1 MAQNRTR
8 KIVVTAVLGTIT
20 ILLGLTHWGFIPWFG
35 GISLTIMAVPV
46 IIGAIL
52 EGPIVGMGIGLIFG
66 LFSMLQAAIAPTGP
80 LDPLFTNP
88 LLAVLPRL
96 FIGPAAWA
104 VWSLLKKWP
113 VVGLIAA
120 GIAGSLTNTIL
131 VLGALGLFFGRTP
144 LVTQVLGDNLWK
156 ALGSIALVSGLP
168 EAGVSALITLLV
180 VAAYRQFTVGRRKGS
195 DLVE

>member
-1 MAQNRTR
+1 MAQDRTR
-8 KIVVTAVLGTIT
+8 KIVITAVLGAIT

-35 GISLTIMAVPV
+35 GISLTIMHVPV

-52 EGPIVGMGIGLIFG
+52 EGPLVGAGIGLIFG

-96 FIGPAAWA
+96 FIGPVAWL
-104 VWSLLKKWP
+104 VWSALKKWP
-113 VVGLIAA
+113 GVGLIAS
-120 GIAGSLTNTIL
+120 GITGSLTNTVL
-131 VLGALGLFFGRTP
+131 VLGVLGLLFGRSP
-144 LVTQVLGDNLWK
+144 LVTQVFGDALWK
-156 ALGSIALVSGLP
+156 PLSGIAVVSGLP

-180 VAAYRQFTVGRRKGS
+180 VAAYRQFTVGKRKGS
-195 DLVE
+195 DLD

>member
-1 MAQNRTR
+1 MAQDRTR
-8 KIVVTAVLGTIT
+8 KIVVTAVLGAIT

-35 GISLTIMAVPV
+35 GISLTIMHVPV

-52 EGPIVGMGIGLIFG
+52 EGPLVGAGIGLIFG

-96 FIGPAAWA
+96 FIGPVAWL
-104 VWSLLKKWP
+104 VWSALKKWP
-113 VVGLIAA
+113 VVGLIAS

-131 VLGALGLFFGRTP
+131 VLGVLGLFFGRSP
-144 LVTQVLGDNLWK
+144 LVTQVFGDGLWK
-156 ALGSIALVSGLP
+156 ALGGIAVVSGLP

-180 VAAYRQFTVGRRKGS
+180 VAAYRQITVGKRKGS
-195 DLVE
+195 DLE